1 MKSKLTICQACSGIG
16 KGWSSPGNFPCS
28 TFAYWQIWQCWT
40 KCCTEAFKFG
50 QANKAFTLLY
60 VTVIPEWPSIP
71 LSCRACNIC
80 CCASLLLPTQTRPL
94 NRITP
99 SINWKPFLSLPF
111 TLSSVSSYRSS
122 GYSA

>member
-1 MKSKLTICQACSGIG
+1 
-16 KGWSSPGNFPCS
+16 
-28 TFAYWQIWQCWT
+28 
-40 KCCTEAFKFG
+40 
-50 QANKAFTLLY
+50 
-60 VTVIPEWPSIP
+60 
-71 LSCRACNIC
+71 
-80 CCASLLLPTQTRPL
+80 LLPTQTRPL